1 MMYSKTVHNGM
12 ITITGV
18 PASPGIVIGK
28 SYCYLKKIIKVDK
41 SSILKNA
48 IPQEIVRLEHAIER
62 SEYELKKIISFAAN
76 QVGKTEIKIF
86 EAQILILQDII
97 LLEGIKSR
105 IKNELTNAEAV
116 VDSEFSKYQ
125 SIMLNAKDEYLRERA
140 HEVEDIKNRII
151 RNIQQEKLTSRI
163 DKNVIVVSEALTAGD
178 TILFSRNKIL
188 GFATDGGGITS
199 HSTLLAR
206 SLQLPAVVGLK
217 DITKNIN
224 HGDLLIVDGYDGI
237 VIIRPNEETIEKFNR
252 EKTRHDNFEK
262 KLIPLRDQP
271 ATTLDN
277 HTVSLTVN
285 IEFMDEIPIMLK
297 QGAQGVGLYRSEGV
311 LIGRDSIPTE
321 DEQFTEY
328 DKLASAVA
336 PHRIVIRTFDIG
348 GDKIFSEQN
357 DEENPSLGWR
367 GIRISLDMP
376 ELFKTQLR
384 AILRAS
390 TRNNVDVLFPMVSGF
405 EEIIE
410 AKKYLSEIKDE
421 LQNKNIPFD
430 KNIRVG
436 SVIEIPSAALLAGDL
451 ARELDFL
458 SIGTND
464 LLQFV
469 LAVDRNNER
478 VSKLFNRFNPGLLR
492 LISQIIT
499 QTKSENKKIAMCGE
513 MAGDPLATT
522 LLIGLGLDEFSV
534 IPDILPEIKKII
546 RTITLK
552 DAKEI
557 AKHALTL
564 STSAEIQNYLQD
576 ELQKIIP
583 DIPLSH

>member
-1 MMYSKTVHNGM
+1 MYSKTVHNGM

-405 EEIIE
+405 EEIID

>member
-1 MMYSKTVHNGM
+1 MYSKTVNNGM

-18 PASPGIVIGK
+18 PASPGIVFGK

-41 SSILKNA
+41 LSILKNT

-116 VDSEFSKYQ
+116 IDSEFSKYQ

-237 VIIRPNEETIEKFNR
+237 VIVRPTDDLIKKYNQEKLRHF
-252 EKTRHDNFEK
+252 EFEDKLKT
-262 KLIPLRDQP
+262 LRDQP
-271 ATTLDN
+271 AETLDK
-277 HTVSLTVN
+277 HKVILSSN
-285 IEFMDEIPIMLK
+285 IEFIDEVPVILK
-297 QGAQGVGLYRSEGV
+297 QGSQGIGLYRSEGV
-311 LIGRDSIPTE
+311 LISKYSIPTE
-321 DEQFTEY
+321 EEQFIEY
-328 DKLASAVA
+328 DKLAALIA
-336 PHRIVIRTFDIG
+336 PQKIVIRTFDVG
-348 GDKIFSEQN
+348 GDKIFF
-357 DEENPSLGWR
+357 DDIHEENPFLGWR
-367 GIRISLDMP
+367 GIRISLDMIDM
-376 ELFKTQLR
+376 FKNQLR

-390 TRNNVDVLFPMVSGF
+390 SRKNVEIMFPMVSGF
-405 EEIIE
+405 EEIIA
-410 AKKYLSEIKDE
+410 AKKILSEVKQE
-421 LQNKNIPFD
+421 FKNKNIQFD
-430 KNIRVG
+430 ENIKIG
-436 SVIEIPSAALLAGDL
+436 TVIEVPSAALLAGDL

-469 LAVDRNNER
+469 LAVDRNNEK
-478 VSKLFNRFNPGLLR
+478 VSKLFNKFNPGLLR
-492 LISQIIT
+492 LISQVIS
-499 QTKSENKKIAMCGE
+499 QTKLQNKKIAMCGE
-513 MAGDPLATT
+513 MAGDPLATI
-522 LLIGLGLDEFSV
+522 LLIGLGLEEFSV

-546 RTITLK
+546 RSITLAH
-552 DAKEI
+552 AKKVAE
-557 AKHALTL
+557 HALSL
-564 STSAEIQNYLQD
+564 LTSIEIQNYLKE
-576 ELQKIIP
+576 ELKRIIP
-583 DIPLSH
+583 DIPLSQ

>member
-1 MMYSKTVHNGM
+1 MR
-12 ITITGV
+12 
-18 PASPGIVIGK
+18 
-28 SYCYLKKIIKVDK
+28 
-41 SSILKNA
+41 
-48 IPQEIVRLEHAIER
+48 Q
-62 SEYELKKIISFAAN
+62 
-76 QVGKTEIKIF
+76 
-86 EAQILILQDII
+86 
-97 LLEGIKSR
+97 
-105 IKNELTNAEAV
+105 
-116 VDSEFSKYQ
+116 
-125 SIMLNAKDEYLRERA
+125 
-140 HEVEDIKNRII
+140 
-151 RNIQQEKLTSRI
+151 
-163 DKNVIVVSEALTAGD
+163 
-178 TILFSRNKIL
+178 
-188 GFATDGGGITS
+188 
-199 HSTLLAR
+199 
-206 SLQLPAVVGLK
+206 
-217 DITKNIN
+217 
-224 HGDLLIVDGYDGI
+224 
-237 VIIRPNEETIEKFNR
+237 
-252 EKTRHDNFEK
+252 
-262 KLIPLRDQP
+262 
-271 ATTLDN
+271 
-277 HTVSLTVN
+277 
-285 IEFMDEIPIMLK
+285 
-297 QGAQGVGLYRSEGV
+297 
-311 LIGRDSIPTE
+311 
-321 DEQFTEY
+321 
-328 DKLASAVA
+328 
-336 PHRIVIRTFDIG
+336 
-348 GDKIFSEQN
+348 
-357 DEENPSLGWR
+357 
-367 GIRISLDMP
+367 
-376 ELFKTQLR
+376 
-384 AILRAS
+384 
-390 TRNNVDVLFPMVSGF
+390 
-405 EEIIE
+405 
-410 AKKYLSEIKDE
+410 KKYLSEIKDE

-499 QTKSENKKIAMCGE
+499 QTKSENKKIAICGE

>member
-1 MMYSKTVHNGM
+1 MYSKTVHNGM

>member
-1 MMYSKTVHNGM
+1 MYSKTVNNGM

-18 PASPGIVIGK
+18 PASPGIVFGK

-116 VDSEFSKYQ
+116 IDSEFSKYQ

-390 TRNNVDVLFPMVSGF
+390 TRNNVDILFPMVSGF

-499 QTKSENKKIAMCGE
+499 QTKSENKKIAICGE

>member
-1 MMYSKTVHNGM
+1 MYSKTVKNGM

-18 PASPGIVIGK
+18 PASPGIVFGK

-48 IPQEIVRLEHAIER
+48 IPQEVVRLEHAIER

-237 VIIRPNEETIEKFNR
+237 VIIRPNEETIEKFNY

-297 QGAQGVGLYRSEGV
+297 QGAQGIGLYRSEGV

-328 DKLASAVA
+328 EKLASTVA

-390 TRNNVDVLFPMVSGF
+390 TRNNVDILFPMVSGF

>member
-1 MMYSKTVHNGM
+1 MYSKTVNNGM

-18 PASPGIVIGK
+18 PASPGIVFGK

-116 VDSEFSKYQ
+116 IDSEFSKYQ

-390 TRNNVDVLFPMVSGF
+390 TRNNVDILFPMVSGF

-421 LQNKNIPFD
+421 LKNKNIPFD

>member
-1 MMYSKTVHNGM
+1 MYSKTVNNGM

-18 PASPGIVIGK
+18 PASPGIVFGK

-48 IPQEIVRLEHAIER
+48 IPQEVVRLEHAIER

-237 VIIRPNEETIEKFNR
+237 VIIRPNEETIEKFNC

-328 DKLASAVA
+328 EKLASAVA

-390 TRNNVDVLFPMVSGF
+390 TRNNVDILFPMVSGF

>member
-1 MMYSKTVHNGM
+1 MYSKTVNNGM

-18 PASPGIVIGK
+18 PASPGIVFGK

-116 VDSEFSKYQ
+116 VYSEFSKYQ

-217 DITKNIN
+217 EITKNIN

-390 TRNNVDVLFPMVSGF
+390 RRNNVDILFPMVSGF

>member
-1 MMYSKTVHNGM
+1 MYSKTVHNGM

-499 QTKSENKKIAMCGE
+499 QTKSENKKNCNVRRDGW
-513 MAGDPLATT
+513 
-522 LLIGLGLDEFSV
+522 
-534 IPDILPEIKKII
+534 
-546 RTITLK
+546 
-552 DAKEI
+552 
-557 AKHALTL
+557 
-564 STSAEIQNYLQD
+564 
-576 ELQKIIP
+576 
-583 DIPLSH
+583 